1 MNRYRTSAFIR
12 HLVTARSTA
21 GHGVHSPYMFDF
33 ITKVIGGSC
42 DSGLLTK
49 VENLRKE
56 MLADRRTVR
65 VTDLGA
71 GPARFSGNL
80 RRISD
85 IAAAASLSGKEVGLL
100 ARMAV
105 WTEHRARSREHGAWS
120 MGHGARSVE
129 HKAWGQ
135 ELPTADCRQPT
146 GAWEGRTLENDT
158 VGHFREEPVCRGD
171 EAWGMEQGA
180 WGPVLETE
188 ASRLPTED
196 CRLETED
203 CRLKPAAPASGIIL
217 ELGTSLGISTLA
229 MALATPG
236 MRVVTV
242 EGCPALAEIARAN
255 LRKHEAYNA
264 EVLNMEFS
272 DALKKMRTEG
282 TTVSLAFIDG
292 NHRGEALKKYAREIM
307 MMGEE
312 MIIVADDIYMN
323 RDMFTAWQ
331 SLAAKE
337 TAPAA
342 LGTFRLGMLFRI
354 RNLTPG
360 YYRVR
365 Y

>member
-1 MNRYRTSAFIR
+1 MNRYRASVLIR
-12 HLVTARSTA
+12 HLFTARSTA

-33 ITKVIGGSC
+33 ITKVIGGTC
-42 DSGLLTK
+42 DSGLLTE
-49 VENLRKE
+49 VEKLRKE
-56 MLADRRTVR
+56 MLADKRTVTL
-65 VTDLGA
+65 TDLGA
-71 GPARFSGNL
+71 GPARVSGNG

-105 WTEHRARSREHGAWS
+105 WTEHGARSMEQARSKATQSRESGRAWS
-120 MGHGARSVE
+120 MEHG
-129 HKAWGQ
+129 
-135 ELPTADCRQPT
+135 T
-146 GAWEGRTLENDT
+146 GEGRTLGNDP

-171 EAWGMEQGA
+171 EAWSTEQVAWSMEHGA
-180 WGPVLETE
+180 GKGQ
-188 ASRLPTED
+188 LPSD
-196 CRLETED
+196 D
-203 CRLKPAAPASGIIL
+203 GIIL

-236 MRVVTV
+236 RRVVTV

-255 LRKHEAYNA
+255 LRNYKAHNA

-272 DALKKMRTEG
+272 DALKKMSTEG

-292 NHRGEALKKYAREIM
+292 NHRGEALKKYVREIM

-337 TAPAA
+337 TASAA

>member
-1 MNRYRTSAFIR
+1 M
-12 HLVTARSTA
+12 
-21 GHGVHSPYMFDF
+21 HSPYMFDF
-33 ITKVIGGSC
+33 ITRVIGGRC
-42 DSGLLTK
+42 DNILMTE

-56 MLADRRTVR
+56 MLADRRTVN

-71 GPARFSGNL
+71 GSVRFSGGE

-85 IAAAASLSGKEVGLL
+85 IAATAALPKKEAALL

-105 WTEHRARSREHGAWS
+105 WTEQRAGSAGQ
-120 MGHGARSVE
+120 GAR
-129 HKAWGQ
+129 K
-135 ELPTADCRQPT
+135 
-146 GAWEGRTLENDT
+146 GRTLRNDP

-171 EAWGMEQGA
+171 EAWSPELPTA
-180 WGPVLETE
+180 DWRPET
-188 ASRLPTED
+188 ADCRLPTAD
-196 CRLETED
+196 CGTPTAD
-203 CRLKPAAPASGIIL
+203 CRLKTADWIIL

-229 MALATPG
+229 MALATPDR
-236 MRVVTV
+236 RVVTV

-255 LRKHEAYNA
+255 LRKHNA
-264 EVLNMEFS
+264 HNVEVLNMEFS

-282 TTVSLAFIDG
+282 TTVSMAFIDG
-292 NHRGEALKKYAREIM
+292 NHRGEALKKYVREIM
-307 MMGEE
+307 TMGEE

-331 SLAAKE
+331 SLAGKE
-337 TAPAA
+337 TASAA

-360 YYRVR
+360 YYSVR